1 MDLAGE
7 VLACNFKIKLLVD
20 VPPFAFHLSVYLP
33 AYVLIRSH
41 NRLPRS
47 ILRRMFGVETERL
60 GGKFEKGERDR
71 DAHQCQREA
80 ACELLKACF
89 RDSNSDGGGGEGSD
103 TLFDT

>member
-7 VLACNFKIKLLVD
+7 VLARYFEIKLLVD
-20 VPPFAFHLSVYLP
+20 VPPFAFHLSVYLC

-41 NRLPRS
+41 NRLPRC
-47 ILRRMFGVETERL
+47 ILRRLLGVETEGL
-60 GGKFEKGERDR
+60 GGKFEKGDRDG

-80 ACELLKACF
+80 ACELLKTYF